1 MLREDKERIVADL
14 VERLRTADTL
24 IVADYRGLTMTD
36 VDGIRSELLQHG
48 ARFAVVKNTLTRR
61 AAEAAGV
68 PELEEFLE
76 GPNAIAFVGGG
87 DMVAVAKTL
96 YETARRTRILTL
108 KGGILQG
115 RTITADQVRELA
127 NLPPVDVLRGQVL
140 GAVVGPLT
148 TIVGI
153 FAAPLREVVDVMD
166 ARIRQLEEQEA

>member
-61 AAEAAGV
+61 AAEA
-68 PELEEFLE
+68 
-76 GPNAIAFVGGG
+76 GG
-87 DMVAVAKTL
+87 
-96 YETARRTRILTL
+96 
-108 KGGILQG
+108 
-115 RTITADQVRELA
+115 
-127 NLPPVDVLRGQVL
+127 
-140 GAVVGPLT
+140 GPLT

-153 FAAPLREVVDVMD
+153 FAAPLREVVGVMD

>member
-24 IVADYRGLTMTD
+24 LVADYRGLTMTD
-36 VDGIRSELLQHG
+36 IDGIRSELLQHG

-68 PELEEFLE
+68 QALEEFLE
-76 GPNAIAFVGGG
+76 GPTAIAFVHGG

-96 YETARRTRILTL
+96 NETARRTRILTL

-153 FAAPLREVVDVMD
+153 FAAPLREVVGVMD

>member
-76 GPNAIAFVGGG
+76 G
-87 DMVAVAKTL
+87 L
-96 YETARRTRILTL
+96 L
-108 KGGILQG
+108 
-115 RTITADQVRELA
+115 EL
-127 NLPPVDVLRGQVL
+127 D
-140 GAVVGPLT
+140 
-148 TIVGI
+148 
-153 FAAPLREVVDVMD
+153 
-166 ARIRQLEEQEA
+166 QLEDGHLAELLDELCGIRRHS

>member
-36 VDGIRSELLQHG
+36 IDGIRSELLQHG

-76 GPNAIAFVGGG
+76 GPTAIAFVVDG

-115 RTITADQVRELA
+115 RTITADEVRELA
-127 NLPPVDVLRGQVL
+127 NLPPANVLRGQVL

-153 FAAPLREVVDVMD
+153 FAAPLREVVGVMD